1 MGGVRSGQS
10 LLSFLRSRIAAR
22 SGMIGDDFRN
32 SRRWIVRLAM
42 IACALAVSA
51 CSQSS
56 ALEPRP
62 DPASAS
68 AAASANPDPQ
78 TCRPDHALLVPQ
90 PAPDCG
96 FGRADLR
103 TVDPDQ
109 WSRLK
114 LDYELKCY
122 REEEKIARARLRLLQ
137 AVVKCEVLPTR

>member
-1 MGGVRSGQS
+1 M
-10 LLSFLRSRIAAR
+10 
-22 SGMIGDDFRN
+22 MGDDFRN
-32 SRRWIVRLAM
+32 SRRWIARLGM
-42 IACALAVSA
+42 IACALAVCA
-51 CSQSS
+51 CSQGS

-96 FGRADLR
+96 FGRANLK

-114 LDYELKCY
+114 LEYELKCY
-122 REEEKIARARLRLLQ
+122 REAEKVARARLRLLQ
-137 AVVKCEVLPTR
+137 AAARCEASPTR